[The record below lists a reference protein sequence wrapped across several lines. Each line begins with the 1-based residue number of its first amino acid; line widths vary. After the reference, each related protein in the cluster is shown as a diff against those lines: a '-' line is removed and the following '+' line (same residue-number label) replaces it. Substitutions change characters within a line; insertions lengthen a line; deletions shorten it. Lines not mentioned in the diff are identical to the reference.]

1 MMLKRGLMNETGN
14 GSNRKIDD
22 IVNGKLEYAMGGAQS
37 GAACF
42 VFRERER
49 ERDLPLIACSLE

>member
-1 MMLKRGLMNETGN
+1 MNETGN
-14 GSNRKIDD
+14 GSNRQIDD

-49 ERDLPLIACSLE
+49 DLPLIACSLE